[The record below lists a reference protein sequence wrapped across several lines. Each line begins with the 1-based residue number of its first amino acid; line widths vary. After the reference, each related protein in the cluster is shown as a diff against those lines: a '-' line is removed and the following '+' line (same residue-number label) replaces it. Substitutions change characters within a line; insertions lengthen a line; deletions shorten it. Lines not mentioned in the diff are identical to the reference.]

1 MSFSAV
7 ALVTSTICWF
17 AASRTIDSNNTL
29 IVVHPNSLTSSFRIF
44 EYDDDLKSGKQTDSL
59 VLNSYDSFIASRN
72 ANLCKIIELTI
83 KTNEINPVEQ
93 VITASLSTNTEYAS
107 NSTGEYIISPYMS
120 NISGFTFCRLGYA
133 TGSGY
138 TYDVAGITDTTN
150 DDTFYRTCKSY
161 FDNNSFTTY
170 QFIDSSE
177 VEANK
182 GIENVVKNNQ
192 IVCSDIVLPA
202 NFTEVKFLVKYDYS
216 VPLINYFYDNC
227 AGKIDIVNDQS
238 SVSAKL
244 DFTSD
249 LSEISIDI
257 GANS

>member
-17 AASRTIDSNNTL
+17 TASRHVDSTDSL
-29 IVVHPNSLTSSFRIF
+29 AIIHPLDLESSFRIF
-44 EYDDDLKSGKQTDSL
+44 EFDDELKQGKQTNSL

-72 ANLCKIIELTI
+72 VNLCKIIELTI
-83 KTNEINPVEQ
+83 KTNEVTPVEQ
-93 VITASLSTNTEYAS
+93 IIKASLSTSTEYAARS
-107 NSTGEYIISPYMS
+107 GEDYIISPYMS
-120 NISGFTFCRLGYA
+120 NISGFTFCRLGYT

-170 QFIDSSE
+170 QFIENSE
-177 VEANK
+177 VEADK

-192 IVCSDIVLPA
+192 IVCNDITLPA

-216 VPLINYFYDNC
+216 VPLVNYFYDNC

-238 SVSAKL
+238 SVSTKL
-244 DFTSD
+244 NFTSD
-249 LSEISIDI
+249 ISEININI